1 MESIT
6 HSIQLME
13 TKTKDELLDNL
24 MKEEELRPHTT
35 SRPEVKI
42 SSKNNESI
50 TIENYDLLH
59 TVTTTETTPMTTQES
74 TETATDSVQIEI
86 SKQQT
91 VDSASSLE
99 ESSITSQLKDDFQD
113 IAHILMAIP
122 ALPQAENQIKEMV
135 EQLKIQQTEQEPES
149 VTIADF
155 KSDLHSAV
163 DIHAEEIE
171 PVTVSDDLLAKI
183 TGSQTE
189 EPDIFNTESI
199 LPIRP
204 EASSV
209 QSLTKEMEEEMTT
222 EQTISAGLAQ
232 FDGSGMDPIEVV
244 KPELKTEGSGSFA
257 IEMLNKIGDEVEGSG
272 LNSVNELLPMIVESI
287 MDEPEFKKAEENGP
301 IEILGMIQ
309 VGDPFL
315 VKMDSTVEG
324 SGSSPPISDESI
336 VDDEPPPEFRNDDVL
351 INRIRTIVNSLTNPK
366 DSSSSFLRR
375 TSGLLQSVF
384 KRTKRSIVPADVVN
398 SPEFRQFLRSQP
410 LPMRRALSPN
420 YSGRFSRQMI
430 PSNNRNGQQEDED
443 DGEECDLH
451 IKVIF

>member
-1 MESIT
+1 MQPAKGAPVEKQEKDEESTGFTGLKVTEDDVITTTTPHPTATSSSQSPLDVIPEALEVNGQILSLLIPETNANQQIISDVTEFPAVYVTEPQTDIAPPLMDDRIVANIQQSSFRPEQDEGSGVAPIEKLFITTESTPEEINMESMT
-6 HSIQLME
+6 HSIQLLE

-35 SRPEVKI
+35 STPEVKI

-50 TIENYDLLH
+50 TIENSDLLLLQ
-59 TVTTTETTPMTTQES
+59 TVTTTDTTPMTTQEP

-86 SKQQT
+86 SKQQM

-122 ALPQAENQIKEMV
+122 ALPQAENQVKEMV

-183 TGSQTE
+183 TESQTE

-232 FDGSGMDPIEVV
+232 FDGSGMDPVEVV
-244 KPELKTEGSGSFA
+244 KPELKTEGS
-257 IEMLNKIGDEVEGSG
+257 
-272 LNSVNELLPMIVESI
+272 
-287 MDEPEFKKAEENGP
+287 
-301 IEILGMIQ
+301 
-309 VGDPFL
+309 
-315 VKMDSTVEG
+315 
-324 SGSSPPISDESI
+324 
-336 VDDEPPPEFRNDDVL
+336 
-351 INRIRTIVNSLTNPK
+351 
-366 DSSSSFLRR
+366 
-375 TSGLLQSVF
+375 
-384 KRTKRSIVPADVVN
+384 
-398 SPEFRQFLRSQP
+398 
-410 LPMRRALSPN
+410 
-420 YSGRFSRQMI
+420 
-430 PSNNRNGQQEDED
+430 
-443 DGEECDLH
+443 
-451 IKVIF
+451 